1 MTITAI
7 WWSLLAWIEG
17 YQIEAIL
24 DLDFSLVRAGILL
37 ASFIAVCLTAG
48 SRDFIYVGT
57 KTTLPMSAHEVR
69 KREMAFQLFM
79 GTEKATILF
88 SGGTHPA
95 IVLSNEEAGRILSEI
110 LLQSAGRLKRTSLG
124 GQPYV
129 ILTAKE
135 LQNNDTPAASF
146 LRHGPADEISL
157 LSNAIEDDLINRT
170 LGLRFLIFI
179 VSNFEP
185 ESKTFTFYAA
195 NPAMAVSFGN
205 VDHPSM
211 LRGKRSENVVD
222 EEEIY
227 QTHLNVTTGRSS
239 YGRQGPM
246 SNYYFHS
253 EYKMLSPLLKIGF
266 SFVSCP
272 PNQAVGPSPPAEVPP
287 VPTRWPKSKWDSFIE
302 ETLRYVSRN
311 PEHLSLTRLKLP
323 PQFLQD
329 PQNVYGYVYG
339 GKESFLPSGN
349 KDGYIWKSS
358 RVTYHP
364 GSLKRKYFYAQTADG
379 QKLRRRVMWL
389 DNNEKICM
397 VEYGHLVHSGDID
410 STKLMGP
417 GCMDWPS
424 LVRSVTLQESHT
436 FLSSTEELHKSID
449 MAAERTD
456 PLGLSPDNI
465 VSYVNG
471 ILHHWASQHHK
482 SREDEEGFPCLTS
495 DYTT

>member
-1 MTITAI
+1 MAI
-7 WWSLLAWIEG
+7 KRMDVDHHLNIDCWISSPLFLCADNSRPSNYTPRKYPDLRVGLARF
-17 YQIEAIL
+17 Y
-24 DLDFSLVRAGILL
+24 
-37 ASFIAVCLTAG
+37 C
-48 SRDFIYVGT
+48 VGT
-57 KTTLPMSAHEVR
+57 KTTLPMSGHEVR

-88 SGGTHPA
+88 SGGTQPA

-110 LLQSAGRLKRTSLG
+110 SSQSAGRLKRTSLG

-146 LRHGPADEISL
+146 LRHG
-157 LSNAIEDDLINRT
+157 
-170 LGLRFLIFI
+170 
-179 VSNFEP
+179 
-185 ESKTFTFYAA
+185 
-195 NPAMAVSFGN
+195 
-205 VDHPSM
+205 
-211 LRGKRSENVVD
+211 
-222 EEEIY
+222 
-227 QTHLNVTTGRSS
+227 RSS
-239 YGRQGPM
+239 TSDLALETFFTHIRPM

-253 EYKMLSPLLKIGF
+253 EYKTLSPQLKIGF

-272 PNQAVGPSPPAEVPP
+272 PNQTLGPSPPAEVPP